1 MVLGAPVFKGDKMNV
16 FNKVIVIILLV
27 CLALFCLF
35 SIVNEFAGFID
46 WSGIGQKVLDPA
58 SDINPYTS
66 ALALLFIF
74 IISVFVLILEFYP
87 TRSRTARISS
97 SKSGYAVITIDT
109 IEAQIKSSLKKLDG
123 LEDLKIKIYPRSNG
137 VIINMFAKL
146 TEDQDLP
153 GKMQEITKEASTMAS
168 EKLGIKVR
176 KTNLTI
182 VGLSNKQTPV
192 DMVEGETREKMTPA
206 VKVKDKKVPAG
217 RKKSGEKK

>member
-1 MVLGAPVFKGDKMNV
+1 MNV

-27 CLALFCLF
+27 CLAFFCLF

-58 SDINPYTS
+58 GDINPYIS

-87 TRSRTARISS
+87 GRSGTASISN

-123 LEDLKIKIYPRSNG
+123 LEDLKIKIYSRSNG
-137 VIINMFAKL
+137 IIINMFAKL

-153 GKMQEITKEASTMAS
+153 AKMQEITREASGVAS
-168 EKLGIKVR
+168 EKLGIKVIR
-176 KTNLTI
+176 SNLTI
-182 VGLSNKQTPV
+182 VGLSQKGPGMDAITEEMGQIQPSQA
-192 DMVEGETREKMTPA
+192 PA
-206 VKVKDKKVPAG
+206 ADEAEQPD
-217 RKKSGEKK
+217 SNSSEEKK